1 MLAIEYEKYGL
12 PDVLKV
18 RDVPKPVPGNTEILV
33 KVHAT
38 SVTSGDRL
46 ARSLDMPAGFGLIG
60 RLVFGVFGPRR
71 HILGTEFAGEVEAVG
86 GQVTGFK
93 PGDEVFA
100 FPGAGFG
107 GYAQYAIIGQ
117 DKAIALKPAS
127 LSYSQAVALSFGGG
141 TALNFLRD
149 KGEIKRDDR
158 VLVVGAAGNVGSAAV
173 QLARYFGAHVT
184 GVCHTDNLEMVQSIG
199 ADEVIDYTSAD
210 FTMTGDT
217 YDIILDTS
225 GTATYRKCEGS
236 LKDNGRLL
244 LVTANLWQLLGMVF
258 TSKKRGKKGI
268 GGYAP
273 ERVEDLMFLASL
285 AEKGKFRPYIG
296 KQFPLEHAAKAH
308 AFFERGHKE
317 GSIVITVA
325 GARFNGISGY
335 ATEAI
340 TDW

>member
-18 RDVPKPVPGNTEILV
+18 RDVPKPVPGKTEILV

-38 SVTSGDRL
+38 TVTSADRL
-46 ARSLDMPAGFGLIG
+46 ARSLDMPAGFGLMG

-86 GQVTGFK
+86 NQVTGFK

-107 GYAQYAIIGQ
+107 GYAQYATMAQ
-117 DKAIALKPAS
+117 DKAIALKPAG
-127 LSYSQAVALSFGGG
+127 LSYNQAVALSFGGG

-149 KGEIKRDDR
+149 KGNIQSSDR
-158 VLVVGAAGNVGSAAV
+158 VLVIGAAGVVGSAAV
-173 QLARYFGAHVT
+173 QLAKHFGAHVT
-184 GVCHTDNLEMVQSIG
+184 GVCHTDGLEMVRSIG
-199 ADEVIDYTSAD
+199 ADEVIDYTTTD
-210 FTMTGDT
+210 FTLSGDT

-225 GTATYRKCEGS
+225 GTATYRRCEAS
-236 LKDNGRLL
+236 LRDNGRVL

-273 ERVEDLMFLASL
+273 ERVEDLVFLASL
-285 AEKGKFRPYIG
+285 AEKGRFMPYIG
-296 KQFPLEHAAKAH
+296 KQFPLERAAEAH
-308 AFFERGHKE
+308 AFFENGHKK
-317 GSIVITVA
+317 GNIVMTVGQ
-325 GARFNGISGY
+325 GAV
-335 ATEAI
+335 
-340 TDW
+340 